1 MVYEVVHCAECGK
14 PIKSVPSWLAG
25 VDVKF
30 SCESCRQKHP
40 RPFLG
45 ADNNAAPV
53 RGGRRSSD
61 ENEEEGGGI
70 AVVAPDE
77 GDEDTSI
84 EDLPEDFPEDEPAA
98 EESIA
103 E

>member
-14 PIKSVPSWLAG
+14 PIKSVPSWLAS

-30 SCESCRQKHP
+30 TCEACRQKHP

-45 ADNNAAPV
+45 ADNVAPV
-53 RGGRRSSD
+53 RSDRRVSD
-61 ENEEEGGGI
+61 DGEEEGGIG
-70 AVVAPDE
+70 AVAAE

-84 EDLPEDFPEDEPAA
+84 EDIPEDFADDEPVVEEALA
-98 EESIA
+98 E
-103 E
+103 

>member
-30 SCESCRQKHP
+30 SCEACRQKHP

-45 ADNNAAPV
+45 PDSAAPV
-53 RGGRRSSD
+53 RGGRRD
-61 ENEEEGGGI
+61 EGEEEGAI
-70 AVVAPDE
+70 TAVASAD
-77 GDEDTSI
+77 GDEDAPI
-84 EDLPEDFPEDEPAA
+84 EDLPEDFTEDEPVA
-98 EESIA
+98 EESLA

>member
-25 VDVKF
+25 VKVNF
-30 SCESCRQKHP
+30 TCEACRQKHP

-45 ADNNAAPV
+45 ADAAVAPV
-53 RGGRRSSD
+53 RGGRRLSD
-61 ENEEEGGGI
+61 DAEEETPLA
-70 AVVAPDE
+70 AVAGDA
-77 GDEDTSI
+77 DEDAPI
-84 EDLPEDFPEDEPAA
+84 EDLPEDFPEDEPVA
-98 EESIA
+98 EESLA

>member
-30 SCESCRQKHP
+30 TCEACRQKHP

-45 ADNNAAPV
+45 PDTVAPV
-53 RGGRRSSD
+53 RGGRRVGD
-61 ENEEEGGGI
+61 DAEEETGL
-70 AVVAPDE
+70 AVVAADA
-77 GDEDTSI
+77 DEDAPI
-84 EDLPEDFPEDEPAA
+84 EDLPEDFVEDEPVA
-98 EESIA
+98 EEA
-103 E
+103 VVE